1 MVRNEKMNV
10 RFVIKVVLV
19 ILLSHIKISF
29 NFSYS
34 SVLFFFILS
43 FYKVFPPSIS
53 KEQDSIST
61 NDYTTSD
68 PHILDHYAK

>member
-29 NFSYS
+29 NFF
-34 SVLFFFILS
+34 LFFRSLFFYS
-43 FYKVFPPSIS
+43 FFLQGISPSIS
-53 KEQDSIST
+53 KEQDSISM
-61 NDYTTSD
+61 NDYTTPD
-68 PHILDHYAK
+68 AHILDHYAK

>member
-53 KEQDSIST
+53 KEQDSISM
-61 NDYTTSD
+61 NDCTTPD
-68 PHILDHYAK
+68 AHILDHYAK

>member
-34 SVLFFFILS
+34 SVLFFFYS
-43 FYKVFPPSIS
+43 FFLQGISPSIS
-53 KEQDSIST
+53 KEQDSISM
-61 NDYTTSD
+61 NDYTTPD
-68 PHILDHYAK
+68 AHILDHYAK